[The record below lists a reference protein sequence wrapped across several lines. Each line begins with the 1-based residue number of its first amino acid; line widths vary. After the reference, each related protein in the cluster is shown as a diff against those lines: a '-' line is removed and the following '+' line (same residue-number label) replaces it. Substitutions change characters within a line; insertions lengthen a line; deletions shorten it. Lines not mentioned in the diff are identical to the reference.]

1 MYSKQKRNKRVV
13 MVMAGLYI
21 AIAVLAVAFLNIKDS
36 IFRMR
41 TEFVA
46 SLDNSPRTELQ
57 KTIVTWT
64 VSAQPEEPP
73 EPVEVEAGEP
83 QTMVM
88 DEDSSITV
96 EPGVLADNTEEE
108 PVEEKHYYEFT
119 AINSKTILHM
129 REAPDINS
137 KSIYK
142 LKPGTKGYV
151 LEPGD
156 DWSYVTAEE
165 HAGYCSNEYLN
176 MREIPEEEY
185 PEELR

>member
-1 MYSKQKRNKRVV
+1 MFKQKRNKKIIIF
-13 MVMAGLYI
+13 MACFYVAV
-21 AIAVLAVAFLNIKDS
+21 AILAAAFLNIKGS
-36 IFRMR
+36 VFEMR
-41 TEFVA
+41 SKFTS
-46 SLDNSPRTELQ
+46 SLEGNTKSELQ
-57 KTIVTWT
+57 KTIVKGS
-64 VSAQPEEPP
+64 VASENRP
-73 EPVEVEAGEP
+73 EPVEAEPEEP

-88 DEDSSITV
+88 DEDTSITV
-96 EPGVLADNTEEE
+96 QPGVLVEE
-108 PVEEKHYYEFT
+108 PAEPEPEKHYYEFT
-119 AINSKTILHM
+119 AINAHTILHM
-129 REAPDINS
+129 REEPDIKS

-151 LEPGD
+151 LEVGD